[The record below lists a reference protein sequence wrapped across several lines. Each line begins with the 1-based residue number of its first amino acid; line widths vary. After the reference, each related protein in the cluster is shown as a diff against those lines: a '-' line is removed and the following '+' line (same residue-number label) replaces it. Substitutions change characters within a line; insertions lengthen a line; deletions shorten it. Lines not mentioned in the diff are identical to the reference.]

1 MVWPKVAELG
11 TPNEEMNVAPSQPVI
26 VSIETAAS
34 AEVAVR
40 VRKAVER
47 KATLRAFERLTQ

>member
-1 MVWPKVAELG
+1 LD
-11 TPNEEMNVAPSQPVI
+11 TPNGEMNVAPFQPVI